1 MIGSRGTGWGA
12 NAACVSP
19 CRFVGSLR
27 ITLPRWRVLFWRAP
41 PLTRILSFNVA
52 RVQMKPSRMRDL
64 YQRAAAEAGILDELP
79 NVVGLVLWQN
89 WRHLRDW
96 ISAQNAAKSRLFPEV
111 MAGWVQAKRAEAR
124 MSEPEIARA
133 LTTLDDWVRSHIPSG
148 PDRLAAACQQLA
160 EWAQERGYG
169 KTALL
174 YAEAAAL
181 LEPEE
186 PRRALLIGK
195 LARGAGQL
203 ARAERWFHTAITVA
217 RQRGRWE
224 EYIRGHLGLGILCML
239 TKQDHQAR
247 EHFNAAST
255 RANREG
261 YEWLAGEAQHD
272 LFQFMTVRGH
282 YDAAEAHARA
292 ALARYPKNNPRVP
305 FLAADVAYLMI
316 CKHRY
321 SQAIELL
328 RGFLR
333 IVKAPPDNV
342 LGLSMFVRAL
352 AAAGHARK
360 FRRMRRRLLSV
371 ELSATPFEAAALWH
385 LAEAERA
392 MRQWE
397 PAAGHAQTALELAL
411 GERDLETAQF
421 ARETLRKVEARAP
434 VAPEVPRN
442 DPQDTEFV
450 AQLASRL
457 GEWAPT
463 KRGRPRRRP
472 PEDWSR

>member
-1 MIGSRGTGWGA
+1 MSDLGHRAGGE
-12 NAACVSP
+12 AA
-19 CRFVGSLR
+19 
-27 ITLPRWRVLFWRAP
+27 
-41 PLTRILSFNVA
+41 ILEEV
-52 RVQMKPSRMRDL
+52 
-64 YQRAAAEAGILDELP
+64 P

-96 ISAQNAAKSRLFPEV
+96 ISAEKQVRSRLFHEAV
-111 MAGWVQAKRAEAR
+111 SGWVQGKRTEAR
-124 MSEPEIARA
+124 MSEPAIARA
-133 LTTLDDWVRSHIPSG
+133 LSVFDDWVCSPAASG
-148 PDRLAAACQQLA
+148 PDRLADACQQIV
-160 EWAQERGYG
+160 EWAEERAYG
-169 KTALL
+169 RTALL

-181 LEPEE
+181 LQPEE
-186 PRRALLIGK
+186 PRRAILIGK
-195 LARGAGQL
+195 LARNAGQL
-203 ARAERWFHTAITVA
+203 APAERWFHHAITVA
-217 RQRGRWE
+217 RRRSRWE
-224 EYIRGHLGLGILCML
+224 EYIRGHLGLGILYML
-239 TKQDHQAR
+239 TKKDHRAR
-247 EHFNAAST
+247 KHFSAASA

-292 ALARYPKNNPRVP
+292 ALSRYPKNNPPVP

-316 CKHRY
+316 CKHQY
-321 SQAIELL
+321 SHAIELL

-352 AAAGHARK
+352 AAAGHSRK
-360 FRRMRRRLLSV
+360 FQRMRRQLLRV
-371 ELSATPFEAAALWH
+371 ELSATRFEAAALWH

-397 PAAGHAQTALELAL
+397 PAAQHSQAALELAL
-411 GERDLETAQF
+411 AERDLETAQS
-421 ARETLRKVEARAP
+421 ARETLRKVAARAA
-434 VAPEVPRN
+434 VTPEVPCH
-442 DPQDTEFV
+442 DPQDSEFV

-457 GEWAPT
+457 REWAPT